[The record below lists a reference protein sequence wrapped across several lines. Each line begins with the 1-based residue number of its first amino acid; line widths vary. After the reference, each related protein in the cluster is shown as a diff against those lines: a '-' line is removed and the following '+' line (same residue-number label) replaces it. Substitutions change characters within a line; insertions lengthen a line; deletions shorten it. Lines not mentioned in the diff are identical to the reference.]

1 MPETRKLYLA
11 NVRSVVIKLGS
22 QLLTTRDGRLD
33 DAYLRNIAGQ
43 AVALRERGIQT
54 TIVSSGAISAGLGE
68 LNLPTRPKDLALLQA
83 VAAVGQRR
91 LMDAWGAAF
100 APHQIPVGQILL
112 TREDMDRRAR
122 FLNLR
127 NTIHA
132 LQQMNGVAIINE
144 NDTISTDEL
153 VKISFGDN
161 DILAA
166 LVAHV
171 LRADLLVLMSVVD
184 GVLDET
190 GQPVRLVDRIDQAQ
204 QLVRKEKS
212 QLGKGGMDSKLQ
224 AARMVTDAG
233 EAMCVVDGRMP
244 DVLARLLDC
253 DLVGTLF
260 APSPRKRPSRSRW
273 IGAARPV
280 GAILIDDGAVRA
292 LVEKNKSL
300 LAAGITGV
308 DGTFEKGDLVSIQTH
323 QGVEIARGLSNYPA
337 PLITQ
342 IRGLKTSEVR
352 TQIGEAAYDE
362 VIHRDN
368 LVITTSQSRPK
379 AVTGPSSNKP

>member
-1 MPETRKLYLA
+1 MPEKRKQYLSA
-11 NVRSVVIKLGS
+11 IKSVVVKLGT
-22 QLLTTRDGRLD
+22 QLLTDNQGRLD
-33 DAYLRNIAGQ
+33 DKYLQNIAAQ
-43 AVALRERGIQT
+43 VVALKSRGIAV
-54 TIVSSGAISAGLGE
+54 TIVSSGAIGAGLRE
-68 LNLPTRPKDLALLQA
+68 LKLDARPKDLALLQA

-91 LMDAWGAAF
+91 LMDAWAAAF
-100 APHQIPVGQILL
+100 APHNVPVGQILL

-132 LQQMNGVAIINE
+132 LQEMGGVAIINE

-171 LRADLLVLMSVVD
+171 LRADLLVLMTVVD
-184 GVLDET
+184 GLLDES
-190 GQPVRLVDRIDQAQ
+190 GQSVRLVESIEQAQ

-212 QLGKGGMDSKLQ
+212 QLGKGGMDSKLE

-233 EAMCVVDGRMP
+233 EALIVADGRMQNILP
-244 DVLARLLDC
+244 RLLEHEV
-253 DLVGTLF
+253 LGTLF
-260 APSPRKRPSRSRW
+260 IPSPKKRTSRSRW

-280 GAILIDDGAVRA
+280 GSITIDDGAVRA

-300 LAAGITGV
+300 LAAGITAIRGA
-308 DGTFEKGDLVSIQTH
+308 FEKGDLVSVQSRAG
-323 QGVEIARGLSNYPA
+323 QEIGRGLSNYPSS
-337 PLITQ
+337 LVSQ
-342 IRGLKTSEVR
+342 IQGRKTAEIR
-352 TQIGEAAYDE
+352 TLLGEAAYDE

-368 LVITTSQSRPK
+368 LVIFSR
-379 AVTGPSSNKP
+379 ATAENDHS

>member
-1 MPETRKLYLA
+1 MSDHRQLHLSQ
-11 NVRSVVIKLGS
+11 VRSVVIKLGT
-22 QLLTTRDGRLD
+22 QLLTDKSGRLD
-33 DAYLRNIAGQ
+33 QSFLQNMAQ
-43 AVALRERGIQT
+43 QVVALRERGIAV
-54 TIVSSGAISAGLGE
+54 TIVSSGAIGAGLGE
-68 LNLPTRPKDLALLQA
+68 LNLAARPKDLAMLQA

-91 LMDAWGAAF
+91 LMDAWAGAF
-100 APHQIPVGQILL
+100 CDHSIPVGQILL

-132 LQQMNGVAIINE
+132 LQQMGSVAIINE
-144 NDTISTDEL
+144 NDTISTDEI
-153 VKISFGDN
+153 VRISFGDN

-171 LRADLLVLMSVVD
+171 LRADLLVLMTVVD
-184 GVLDET
+184 GLLDSD
-190 GQPVRLVDRIDQAQ
+190 GAPVRLVESIEQAQ

-233 EAMCVVDGRMP
+233 EAMVVADGRMENILP
-244 DVLARLLDC
+244 RILDC
-253 DLVGTLF
+253 EMLGTLF
-260 APSPRKRPSRSRW
+260 VPSHKKRPSRSRW

-280 GAILIDDGAVRA
+280 GSITVDDGAVKA

-300 LAAGITGV
+300 LPAGITGV
-308 DGTFEKGDLVSIQTH
+308 EGPFEKGDLISIQT
-323 QGVEIARGLSNYPA
+323 GGGMEIARGLSNYPA
-337 PLITQ
+337 QVVEKILG
-342 IRGLKTSEVR
+342 RKTREVR
-352 TQIGEAAYDE
+352 ELLGEAAYDE

-368 LVITTSQSRPK
+368 LVITSTHGTIAR
-379 AVTGPSSNKP
+379 

>member
-1 MPETRKLYLA
+1 M
-11 NVRSVVIKLGS
+11 IKLGT
-22 QLLTTRDGRLD
+22 QLLTDKSGRLD
-33 DAYLRNIAGQ
+33 QSFLRNIAHQ
-43 AVALRERGIQT
+43 VVALRERGIAV
-54 TIVSSGAISAGLGE
+54 TIVSSGAIGAGLGE
-68 LNLPTRPKDLALLQA
+68 LNLPARPKDLAMLQA

-91 LMDAWGAAF
+91 LMDAWAGAF
-100 APHQIPVGQILL
+100 GEHSIPVGQILL

-132 LQQMNGVAIINE
+132 LQQLGGVAIINE
-144 NDTISTDEL
+144 NDTISTDEI

-171 LRADLLVLMSVVD
+171 LRADLLVLMTVVD
-184 GVLDET
+184 GLLDSE
-190 GQPVRLVDRIDQAQ
+190 GAPVRLVESIEEAQ

-233 EAMCVVDGRMP
+233 EAMVVADGRMENILP
-244 DVLARLLDC
+244 RILDGEM
-253 DLVGTLF
+253 LGTLF
-260 APSPRKRPSRSRW
+260 VPSHKKRPSRSRW
-273 IGAARPV
+273 IGAARSV
-280 GAILIDDGAVRA
+280 GSITIDDGAVKA

-300 LAAGITGV
+300 LPAGITAVKGPF
-308 DGTFEKGDLVSIQTH
+308 DKGDLVSIQTTD
-323 QGVEIARGLSNYPA
+323 GLEVARGLSNYPA
-337 PLITQ
+337 NLVEKIQ
-342 IRGLKTSEVR
+342 GQKTPAVR
-352 TQIGEAAYDE
+352 QLLGEAAYDE

-368 LVITTSQSRPK
+368 LVITSTPGTFNR
-379 AVTGPSSNKP
+379 

>member
-1 MPETRKLYLA
+1 MPDHRQIYLA
-11 NVRSVVIKLGS
+11 QVRSVVIKLGT
-22 QLLTTRDGRLD
+22 QLLTDKAGRLD
-33 DAYLRNIAGQ
+33 QSFLQNIARQ
-43 AVALRERGIQT
+43 VVALRERGIAV
-54 TIVSSGAISAGLGE
+54 TIVSSGAIGAGLGE
-68 LNLPTRPKDLALLQA
+68 LNLAARPKDLAMLQA

-91 LMDAWGAAF
+91 LMDAWARAF
-100 APHQIPVGQILL
+100 SAHSIPVGQILL

-132 LQQMNGVAIINE
+132 LQQLGGVAIINE
-144 NDTISTDEL
+144 NDTISTDEI

-171 LRADLLVLMSVVD
+171 LRADLLVLMTVVD
-184 GVLDET
+184 GLLDSD
-190 GQPVRLVDRIDQAQ
+190 GAPVRLVESIEQAQ

-233 EAMCVVDGRMP
+233 EAMVVADGRMENILP
-244 DVLARLLDC
+244 RIIDGEIL
-253 DLVGTLF
+253 GTLF
-260 APSPRKRPSRSRW
+260 VPSHKKRPSRSRW

-280 GAILIDDGAVRA
+280 GAITIDDGAVKA

-300 LAAGITGV
+300 LPAGITGV
-308 DGTFEKGDLVSIQTH
+308 EGSFEKGDLVAVQSAD
-323 QGVEIARGLSNYPA
+323 GMEIARGLSNYPA
-337 PLITQ
+337 SLVQKIQ
-342 IRGLKTSEVR
+342 GQKTREVR
-352 TQIGEAAYDE
+352 ELLGEAAYDE

-368 LVITTSQSRPK
+368 LVISASGRGI
-379 AVTGPSSNKP
+379 A